1 MIKYVAIATA
11 LLAVGVSSAEAQGR
25 GRGNDRNKGTRGYEK
40 RVPPGHLP
48 PAGQCRVWYDG
59 VPPGQQ
65 PPPTSCGEAQR
76 VAARDGGARVIYGDR
91 DGRGDRGRYGDRD
104 DRDSRGQGAGGGI
117 LGGIFDRFPVDP
129 RDDGRYP
136 DDAGTDRRRPTDE
149 GRRTGGVAIPR
160 DGRYPSGDT
169 RRPTGRN
176 DLRFGSDAAEN
187 GYRDGLLKGRED
199 ADDRDDYDPS
209 RHSWYRSA
217 DRGYERDYGS
227 PDDYR
232 EQYRRAFLEGY
243 NEAYRR

>member
-25 GRGNDRNKGTRGYEK
+25 GRGNDRNKSTRGYEK

-59 VPPGQQ
+59 VPPGRQ
-65 PPPTSCGEAQR
+65 PRPTSCGEAER
-76 VAARDGGARVIYGDR
+76 VAARDRDARVIYGDR
-91 DGRGDRGRYGDRD
+91 DGRDGRYGDRD

-117 LGGIFDRFPVDP
+117 FDRFPVDP
-129 RDDGRYP
+129 RDRDDRRYP
-136 DDAGTDRRRPTDE
+136 DDARTDRRRPTDE

-160 DGRYPSGDT
+160 TERSQGGDA
-169 RRPTGRN
+169 RRPTGRG
-176 DLRFGSDAAEN
+176 DFLYGSAASES

-199 ADDRDDYDPS
+199 AEDRDDYDPS

-227 PDDYR
+227 RDDYR